1 MAELKSVVQFIVKTP
16 NGRGYDGMA
25 AGSGWFYEHNGEKV
39 IITNAHV
46 VNQAV
51 SVFIRLPANHNIN
64 IQVYP
69 VGISTDLDLAVCKM
83 DHDACEKVKSLLCER
98 YPNITEI
105 PHLEMG
111 DSNAVHPTN
120 FKNLEAPRVI
130 TRGYPHGT
138 EYQQFTDGRVSGIKH
153 ANEQEYIVTTATIE
167 PGNSGGPCLLDGKV
181 IGINSMKMTNATE
194 TNIIIPSNRVKRVLN
209 ELLNN
214 KSNTD
219 FIKQLLLTRAKMM
232 NALSLD
238 FTKNQ
243 LQRLEKD
250 GVEVDSIKINNL
262 WEQHNL
268 GGFKKDSDGRISRV
282 SLGDWYQKHVL
293 HVDGSYS
300 LLKQVMEHI
309 QNDNPEEIVS
319 MRKAGFR
326 SFCDTEEKADPLA
339 SASLPLS
346 ETPPRLLHMPRLG
359 FRICNANDAA
369 LKHYDVESGVV
380 VRDVVPNGVF
390 DRLGIEKYDMLTHV
404 NGLPIDNFGD
414 VWMKDLNVSLRIKDI
429 IHRRDFGSNVTLS
442 VKNKSGKKELTFEYS
457 FLKEDEKPKIR
468 ILETIMDSK
477 HAREVMKLPN
487 GLVVKTLRLDDVY
500 QMQLREYMQE
510 HRQNEYRVV
519 VCEIIPGSD
528 AFHSLNFHVGTVL
541 AKINGEKVGN
551 SWKEVV
557 DQLQVAFNLDGT
569 FCLESTSGRIM
580 FAEGHNRIN
589 PSVKTGES
597 KEAPFEQENTL

>member
-1 MAELKSVVQFIVKTP
+1 MAELNAVVQFIVKMP
-16 NGRGYDGMA
+16 NGRGYQGMA
-25 AGSGWFYEHNGEKV
+25 AGSGWFYKHGEDMV

-51 SVFIRLPANHNIN
+51 STFIRLPANHNEN

-83 DHDACEKVKSLLCER
+83 DNAAYEKVKSLLRER

-111 DSNAVHPTN
+111 DSNAVHAKD
-120 FKNLEAPRVI
+120 FKDLEAPRVI

-167 PGNSGGPCLLDGKV
+167 PGNSGGPCLLNGKV

-194 TNIIIPSNRVKRVLN
+194 TNIIIPSNRVKRVLG
-209 ELLNN
+209 ELLDNQKN
-214 KSNTD
+214 MD
-219 FIKQLLLTRAKMM
+219 FIKQLLEQRTRMM
-232 NALSLD
+232 SALGLD
-238 FTKNQ
+238 FAKRQ
-243 LQRLEKD
+243 FRQLEKD
-250 GVEVDSIKINNL
+250 GIEVDALKINNL

-268 GGFKKDSDGRISRV
+268 GGFKKDADGRISRV

-293 HVDGSYS
+293 HVEGSYS
-300 LLKQVMEHI
+300 LLKQTMEHI
-309 QNDNPEEIVS
+309 HNDNQQEIVN
-319 MRKAGFR
+319 MRKAGFKI
-326 SFCDTEEKADPLA
+326 FCGEKEVENTEAVLG
-339 SASLPLS
+339 LPLS

-359 FRICNANDAA
+359 FRTCNSNAAA
-369 LKHYDVESGVV
+369 LKHYGVPSGVII
-380 VRDVVPNGVF
+380 RDVVPNGVF
-390 DRLGIEKYDMLTHV
+390 DRLGVKKYDVITHV
-404 NGLPIDNFGD
+404 NGLPVDNFGD

-429 IHRRDFGSNVTLS
+429 IHRQEFGSTVNISL
-442 VKNKSGKKELTFEYS
+442 KSNMGEKTVSFVYS
-457 FLKEDEKPKIR
+457 FLKDDEKPNIR
-468 ILETIMDSK
+468 VLETLMDSS
-477 HAREVMKLPN
+477 HAKEVMELPN

-500 QMQLREYMQE
+500 QMNLVEYMQP

-528 AFHSLNFHVGTVL
+528 AFHNLNFRVGTVL
-541 AKINGEKVGN
+541 AKIDGEPVRG
-551 SWKEVV
+551 SWKDVQH
-557 DQLQVAFNLDGT
+557 QLQMAFKFEDKT

-580 FAEGHNRIN
+580 FAKGHKQIN
-589 PSVKTGES
+589 TSVKMGVS
-597 KEAPFEQENTL
+597 KEAPFEKED

>member
-1 MAELKSVVQFIVKTP
+1 MAELNSVVQFIVKMP

-25 AGSGWFYEHNGEKV
+25 AGSGWFYKHNEEMV

-51 SVFIRLPANHNIN
+51 SVFIRLPANHNVN

-69 VGISTDLDLAVCKM
+69 AGISTDLDLAVCRM
-83 DHDACEKVKSLLCER
+83 DHVGLEKVKSILCAR
-98 YPNITEI
+98 YPNIVEI
-105 PHLEMG
+105 PHLEIG
-111 DSNAVHPTN
+111 DSDAVHPTN
-120 FKNLEAPRVI
+120 FKDLAAPRVI

-167 PGNSGGPCLLDGKV
+167 PGNSGGPCVLDGKV

-209 ELLNN
+209 ELLDN
-214 KSNTD
+214 KTNMKL
-219 FIKQLLLTRAKMM
+219 IKQLLDQKALMLSALGIDFAKKQ
-232 NALSLD
+232 
-238 FTKNQ
+238 FKQ
-243 LQRLEKD
+243 LEKD
-250 GVEVDSIKINNL
+250 GIEVDALKLNNF

-268 GGFKKDSDGRISRV
+268 GGFKKDTEGRITRV

-300 LLKQVMEHI
+300 LFKQVMEHI
-309 QNDNPEEIVS
+309 HNDNPDEIS
-319 MRKAGFR
+319 NMRKAGFTN
-326 SFCDTEEKADPLA
+326 FCGNSVEEV
-339 SASLPLS
+339 SAVIPLS

-369 LKHYDVESGVV
+369 LKHYGASGVII
-380 VRDVVPNGVF
+380 RDVVPSGVF
-390 DRLGIEKYDMLTHV
+390 DKLGIRKYDMITHV
-404 NGLPIDNFGD
+404 NGLQVDNFGD
-414 VWMKDLNVSLRIKDI
+414 VWYKDLNVSLRIKDI
-429 IHRRDFGSNVTLS
+429 IHRQEFGSEVTIS
-442 VKNKSGKKELTFEYS
+442 VKNKTGAKDLSFVYS
-457 FLKEDEKPKIR
+457 FLKEDEKPRIR
-468 ILETIMDSK
+468 FLETLSDSK
-477 HAREVMKLPN
+477 HVREVMTLPN

-500 QMQLREYMQE
+500 QMKLREYMQE

-528 AFHSLNFHVGTVL
+528 AFHNLNFRVGTIL
-541 AKINGEKVGN
+541 SKINGEKVGS
-551 SWKEVV
+551 SWKEAM
-557 DQLQVAFNLDGT
+557 DQLQVAFQLDGT

-580 FAEGHNRIN
+580 FAEGHNHIN
-589 PSVKTGES
+589 VSIKAGIAR
-597 KEAPFEQENTL
+597 EAPFEQED